1 VNFHLL
7 RAACSPVVEP
17 GIEQLR
23 NMPDRTEQPP
33 VTHEQFCR
41 IAEMIVDASYSREA
55 IETELN
61 ITTEALLQAI
71 VELARFMLAT
81 RGNPSVTVLG
91 TWSEVVADGP
101 LALPGLVNA
110 APAPASKRKA
120 EAVIEAAKRAVST
133 EAADQP
139 VLFADLLTPAKPA
152 RKGKAKAVVADSKKT
167 APVRVNIVLPDGFSK
182 TAVGKDIEGS
192 LIAIVALH
200 PSSEDVTR
208 FIQRHYRRSAQPLSF
223 EMLAAVWTFARLKR
237 TSGLAKV
244 SEAMSF
250 VRNCVAAWDTLEV
263 ARLDAM
269 NALSVLATSSDEAV
283 LRDAVVKLQPVWEAE
298 ARNLKNLLEAGS
310 TDTPAFQR
318 AQLWLAKRVAAGQ
331 LVVMH
336 VSDLNEGQVR
346 RIAMLAGLDTEVIS
360 RNEETY
366 IRTKLA
372 ELNLSLD
379 AEQLVPVGVTAVR
392 KGLEEAFFEACQK
405 RADGD
410 QEWASDLEALL
421 LAS

>member
-1 VNFHLL
+1 MNFQLL
-7 RAACSPVVEP
+7 RAACEPVSEP

-41 IAEMIVDASYSREA
+41 IAEMLVDASFSREA
-55 IETELN
+55 IESELGV
-61 ITTEALLQAI
+61 TTDALLQAI

-81 RGNPSVTVLG
+81 RGNPSVNVLG
-91 TWSEVVADGP
+91 TWSEVVPSGP
-101 LALPGLVNA
+101 MALPGLLNA
-110 APAPASKRKA
+110 APAPASKRRVDVAVETTKRQTAA
-120 EAVIEAAKRAVST
+120 ET
-133 EAADQP
+133 LDQP
-139 VLFADLLTPAKPA
+139 VLFADLLTPAKPT
-152 RKGKAKAVVADSKKT
+152 RKGKAKAAAADTKKP

-182 TAVGKDIEGS
+182 SEIGKDIEGS

-200 PSSEDVTR
+200 PSAEDVTR

-237 TSGLAKV
+237 TAGLAKV

-263 ARLDAM
+263 ARQDAM
-269 NALSVLATSSDEAV
+269 RALAVLTSSDDESS
-283 LRDAVVKLQPVWEAE
+283 LRDAVIKLQPVWEAE
-298 ARNLKNLLEAGS
+298 ARNLKGLLEAGS
-310 TDTPAFQR
+310 VQTAAFQR
-318 AQLWLAKRVAAGQ
+318 AQSWLAKRVAAGQ

-346 RIAMLAGLDTEVIS
+346 RIATLAGLDTEVIS

-392 KGLEEAFFEACQK
+392 KGLEDAFFDACQK
-405 RADGD
+405 RAAGD
-410 QEWASDLEALL
+410 QDWASDLEALL
-421 LAS
+421 MAG